1 MSTGK
6 AMQDALRGGIDM
18 SAAGTAPAGGVQ
30 SPGGDAKDRS
40 GHHQRQPGIVF
51 PQKKSGS

>member
-1 MSTGK
+1 
-6 AMQDALRGGIDM
+6 MQDALRGGIDM

-30 SPGGDAKDRS
+30 LPGRDAKDRS

-51 PQKKSGS
+51 PQKKSGN